1 MNRQHRVDM
10 PARRRR
16 GPSRERGMAL
26 LIALI
31 VLIVVSILG
40 VAAMRVA
47 LFQSRVSV
55 NSQTENLAFQ
65 AAESGLNVAL
75 TQARNQINAVPPILP
90 SNPAHLFNLAA
101 NGQPQRVCQDPDG
114 VTINVYP
121 DGITNA
127 DGAPDFTAGS
137 DCPALPGSNATVTT
151 VVGLAPP
158 DSGAGQLQAFD
169 QKYGAGLI
177 LIQTRAYGAV
187 PNTNVTSV
195 HAQDWGMLGPSGDS
209 EGG

>member
-10 PARRRR
+10 PVRRRR

-90 SNPAHLFNLAA
+90 SNPAHLFNRAV
-101 NGQPQRVCQDPDG
+101 NVGPQRVCQDPDG
-114 VTINVYP
+114 VTITVVS

-127 DGAPDFTAGS
+127 DGAPDFTVA
-137 DCPALPGSNATVTT
+137 CPALSYSNATVTT
-151 VVGLAPP
+151 VVGPAPP
-158 DSGAGQLQAFD
+158 DSGSGQLQAFD
-169 QKYGAGLI
+169 QKYGASLI
-177 LIQTRAYGAV
+177 LIQARAYGAV

>member
-1 MNRQHRVDM
+1 MSRHHQADMSAHR
-10 PARRRR
+10 RC
-16 GPSRERGMAL
+16 GPPRERGMAL

-65 AAESGLNVAL
+65 AAESGLNAAL
-75 TQARNQINAVPPILP
+75 TQARNQIGAAVPILP
-90 SNPAHLFNLAA
+90 SNPAHLFNMAV
-101 NGQPQRVCQDPDG
+101 NVRPQRVCLNPDG
-114 VTINVYP
+114 VTIDVFS

-127 DGAPDFTAGS
+127 AGAPDFLPA
-137 DCPALPGSNATVTT
+137 DACAALPDSNSTVTT
-151 VVGLAPP
+151 VVGPAPP
-158 DSGAGQLQAFD
+158 DSGSGQVEVFD
-169 QKYGAGLI
+169 LKYGASLI
-177 LIQTRAYGAV
+177 LIQARAYGAV

-195 HAQDWGMLGPSGDS
+195 HAQDWGMLGPADS

>member
-1 MNRQHRVDM
+1 MRRHY
-10 PARRRR
+10 PAAIPAHSWC

-75 TQARNQINAVPPILP
+75 TQARNEIAGGVLP
-90 SNPAHLFNLAA
+90 SEPGHLFNKAT
-101 NGQPQRVCQDPDG
+101 NNPTTPQRVCLAADG
-114 VTINVYP
+114 VTISVTA
-121 DGITNA
+121 DGIYEPNGLPGYVT
-127 DGAPDFTAGS
+127 PCT
-137 DCPALPGSNATVTT
+137 PLPGSNVTVTT
-151 VVGLAPP
+151 VVGRAPDEEGGVLEAYDP
-158 DSGAGQLQAFD
+158 SSGAVLL
-169 QKYGAGLI
+169 LI
-177 LIQTRAYGAV
+177 RAVAYGAV
-187 PNTNVTSV
+187 PDTNVTSV
-195 HAQDWGMLGPSGDS
+195 HAQDWGVIGPSKVT
-209 EGG
+209 EGM

>member
-1 MNRQHRVDM
+1 MSRHHPAAM
-10 PARRRR
+10 PAPMRY
-16 GPSRERGMAL
+16 GPARERGMAL

-65 AAESGLNVAL
+65 VAESGLNAAL
-75 TQARNQINAVPPILP
+75 TQARTQIDGGILP
-90 SNPAHLFNLAA
+90 SNPAHLFNLAV
-101 NGQPQRVCQDPDG
+101 NVRPQRVCLNADG
-114 VTINVYP
+114 VTINVFS

-127 DGAPDFTAGS
+127 EGAPDFSPTDA
-137 DCPALPGSNATVTT
+137 CPSLPDSNAAVTT
-151 VVGLAPP
+151 VVGPAPP
-158 DSGAGQLQAFD
+158 DSGGGQVQAFD
-169 QKYGAGLI
+169 LKYGASLI
-177 LIQTRAYGAV
+177 LIQARAYGEV

-195 HAQDWGMLGPSGDS
+195 HAQDWGMLGPSDT

>member
-1 MNRQHRVDM
+1 MRRYYY
-10 PARRRR
+10 PAAIPAPMRH

-65 AAESGLNVAL
+65 AAESGLNAAL
-75 TQARNQINAVPPILP
+75 TQARNQINAAVPILP
-90 SNPAHLFNLAA
+90 SNPAHLFNLAV
-101 NGQPQRVCQDPDG
+101 NVRPQRVCLNADG
-114 VTINVYP
+114 VTINVFS
-121 DGITNA
+121 DGITDAN
-127 DGAPDFTAGS
+127 GAPNFLPADA
-137 DCPALPGSNATVTT
+137 CPTLPDSNAAVTT
-151 VVGLAPP
+151 VVGPAPP
-158 DSGAGQLQAFD
+158 DSGAGQVQAFD
-169 QKYGAGLI
+169 LKYGASLI
-177 LIQTRAYGAV
+177 LIQARAYGGV
-187 PNTNVTSV
+187 PDTNVTSV
-195 HAQDWGMLGPSGDS
+195 HAQDWGMLGPSDS

>member
-1 MNRQHRVDM
+1 MRRYY
-10 PARRRR
+10 PAAVPAQMRR

-65 AAESGLNVAL
+65 AAESGLNAAL
-75 TQARNQINAVPPILP
+75 TQARNQINAAVPILP
-90 SNPAHLFNLAA
+90 SNPAHLFNMAV
-101 NGQPQRVCQDPDG
+101 NVRPQRVCLNADG
-114 VTINVYP
+114 VTINVFS

-127 DGAPDFTAGS
+127 KGAPDFDVA
-137 DCPALPGSNATVTT
+137 CPPVPDSNATVTT
-151 VVGLAPP
+151 VVGPAPP
-158 DSGAGQLQAFD
+158 DSGAGQVQAFD
-169 QKYGAGLI
+169 LKYGASLI
-177 LIQTRAYGAV
+177 LIQARAYAEV
-187 PNTNVTSV
+187 PDTNVTSV
-195 HAQDWGMLGPSGDS
+195 HAQDWGMLGPSDS